1 MSKAV
6 TLSLYG
12 YLGTLAVTQT
22 VYGSHFMNTRWF
34 TLGILVI
41 ASGFYWFSAKPS
53 VHNPSD
59 DKSNL
64 LIPIYFAITFL
75 TIVGAE
81 NPLFSGMKWIS
92 HALMLLV
99 FLVFLRQSLKANQ
112 VNPVVLFLKGT
123 IVTLLF
129 ASWMK
134 PESLVSSLD
143 LQLYRGAFGSPNSMG
158 QVAAIGALLLIHG
171 ALTGKIQWL
180 RYLEA
185 SVAALALWL
194 TWSSGARSAMIVF
207 LTGIVLMNYFYR
219 ARLSKK
225 TIGITLLMA
234 FLMVAMPDLPKTA
247 RLVLLRGDRTSESFS
262 EQIFKTRKDVWSAAW
277 EGFQNR
283 PLLGWGFGA
292 DDTISKEWNV
302 QFTAL
307 GTVSRDNVND
317 TMIVLESTGIVGLMA
332 YLLLILVA
340 LKQIPTRYQRWM
352 LHQTSS
358 IPLQIDLSLY
368 HLHAITYILATSLIV
383 MVQFDNTAL
392 SAGNFISVV
401 LWLCVAV
408 SGAIKRE
415 ALGYE
420 QAWLQY
426 HYLMDRHLRRSS
438 ADLSQPYGIY
448 SNQLSV
454 RNNF

>member
-6 TLSLYG
+6 VISLYG

-22 VYGSHFMNTRWF
+22 VYGSHFMNARWL
-34 TLGILVI
+34 TLGILLI
-41 ASGFYWFSAKPS
+41 ACGFYWFSAKAYALD
-53 VHNPSD
+53 PSD

-64 LIPIYFAITFL
+64 LILVYLAMTFL
-75 TIVGAE
+75 SIVAAE

-92 HALMLLV
+92 HVLMLLV
-99 FLVFLRQSLKANQ
+99 FLIFLRQSLEANQ
-112 VNPVVLFLKGT
+112 VKPVVSFLKGT
-123 IVTLLF
+123 IVTLLL

-134 PESLVSSLD
+134 PGSLVSSLD

-185 SVAALALWL
+185 SIAVLALWL
-194 TWSSGARSAMIVF
+194 TWSSGARSAMIAF

-219 ARLSKK
+219 TRLSKK
-225 TIGITLLMA
+225 TVLITLLTT
-234 FLMVAMPDLPKTA
+234 FFMVAMPDLPKNA
-247 RLVLLRGDRTSESFS
+247 RLVLLRGEKTSDSFS

-277 EGFQNR
+277 EGFQDR
-283 PLLGWGFGA
+283 PFLGWGFGA
-292 DDTISKEWNV
+292 DDTMSKEWNV

-317 TMIVLESTGIVGLMA
+317 TMIVLESTGVVGLMA

-352 LHQTSS
+352 LHQASF
-358 IPLQIDLSLY
+358 IPWKIDLSIY

-392 SAGNFISVV
+392 SAGNFISVA

-426 HYLMDRHLRRSS
+426 HSLMDRHLRRST
-438 ADLSQPYGIY
+438 ADLSQPYRIY
-448 SNQLSV
+448 SNQLPV
-454 RNNF
+454 RRNF